1 MKRIAALVLISALLP
16 AATATAAGDP
26 RRSEQWGLDM
36 VESDAARP
44 VASGAGALVAIVD
57 SIGPDQAGHTDL
69 AGQVAGGRDFT
80 SGDTTPAQGDPHGI
94 HVGGIV
100 AALEGNG
107 VGVASVAPGARLL
120 MVRVLDDDGGGFVS
134 DVAAGVDWARENG
147 AHVINLSLS
156 SEVPLA
162 GASGSDAFT
171 RALDRA
177 LDAGIVVVAAAGNSG
192 LPACE
197 NPSAQGRLLC
207 VGAVDRRGGRSF
219 FSSFGQ
225 GLGLMAPGG
234 SGLPGRGENVLS
246 TYSSNGYA
254 EVAGTSQATPHVA
267 GVAALLASK
276 GIRGQDAVR
285 RILATTRD
293 AGFPGPDPEYGAG
306 IVNARQAVA
315 GLAGAPGGAAPGA
328 GSGGGST
335 PGQGNAARVSVPP
348 VQRIRTVL
356 RRGILVRCR
365 AAGAG
370 TCRASASRRGGRIA
384 RGSKRLRAGR
394 AVSFRARTTRSGRR
408 LLRGARRVRVSVLVT
423 LPGSAP
429 VRRTVVLKR

>member
-1 MKRIAALVLISALLP
+1 MLAACLLP
-16 AATATAAGDP
+16 VASAAAAGDP
-26 RRSEQWGLDM
+26 RRSEQWGLDL
-36 VESDAARP
+36 VESDGARP
-44 VASGAGALVAIVD
+44 IANGQGALVAIID
-57 SIGPDQAGHTDL
+57 SIGPEQAGHTDL

-80 SGDTTPAQGDPHGI
+80 RGDTTPSQGDPHGI

-100 AALEGNG
+100 SAIEGNG

-120 MVRVLDDDGGGFVS
+120 MVRVLDDDGAGFVS
-134 DVAAGVDWARENG
+134 DVAAGIDWAVDQG
-147 AHVINLSLS
+147 ADVINLSLS

-162 GASGSDAFT
+162 GASGSDSFT

-177 LDAGIVVVAAAGNSG
+177 LDAGRVVVAAAGNSG

-207 VGAVDRRGGRSF
+207 VGAVDRRGNRSF

-234 SGLPGRGENVLS
+234 SGLPGRGENILS
-246 TYSSNGYA
+246 TYSNNGYS
-254 EVAGTSQATPHVA
+254 EVAGTSQATPHVS
-267 GVAALLASK
+267 GVAALLVSR
-276 GIRGQDAVR
+276 GVRGQAAVQ

-293 AGFPGPDPEYGAG
+293 AGFPGPDAEYGAG

-315 GLAGAPGGAAPGA
+315 GLGRS
-328 GSGGGST
+328 SGGGGGGGGTGGGS
-335 PGQGNAARVSVPP
+335 GQGETNAVSVRVPR

-370 TCRASASRRGGRIA
+370 RCTATATRRGRRIA
-384 RGSKRLRAGR
+384 RGSERILAGR
-394 AVSFRARTTRSGRR
+394 THSFRAPTTRTGRR
-408 LLRGARRVRVSVLVT
+408 LLRRARTVRVSVRVT
-423 LPGSAP
+423 LPGSRA
-429 VRRTVVLKR
+429 VRRTVILKR